1 MAILEDISSF
11 ENIKQ
16 IIYFFQSFSIPE
28 HYYLENWI
36 VYYTAL
42 KILLT
47 AAIISY
53 GSFILLKSFI
63 FKSIMGLDD
72 SLDSDDLQTFTFEA
86 SRFFARYFIYF
97 LIFGLI
103 FFILGIPI
111 PSKHDVKYLIFTG
124 GISFVF
130 VVVLTSFCFVI
141 WNGDSR
147 DGDSWD
153 GDSWD
158 GDSLLLPIFFVIFVW
173 LGGCFLTLDV
183 AYVIS
188 SNDINGHIYTYMDSD
203 YRDGDPISVKIGG
216 PDTGLSVFLL
226 HDDPEGLKQISSLY
240 LYSNNSS
247 TQFNNTLIGYSQG
260 PGDYKISLNNTTSLP
275 SGHYRLIFENPK
287 YNWINTSN
295 HFSLQN

>member
-28 HYYLENWI
+28 HYYLKNWI

-42 KILLT
+42 KILLA
-47 AAIISY
+47 AAIIPY
-53 GSFILLKSFI
+53 GGFILLNSFI
-63 FKSIMGLDD
+63 FKHTTDWDDSQDLDD
-72 SLDSDDLQTFTFEA
+72 LRTFTFEV
-86 SRFFARYFIYF
+86 SRFFAHYSIVF

-103 FFILGIPI
+103 FFKLGLPI
-111 PSKHDVKYLIFTG
+111 PSKHEVSYLLFTG
-124 GISFVF
+124 GISAVF
-130 VVVLTSFCFVI
+130 VVVLACLCCLCFMEGNRDSQLLSIFCF
-141 WNGDSR
+141 
-147 DGDSWD
+147 
-153 GDSWD
+153 
-158 GDSLLLPIFFVIFVW
+158 IFLC
-173 LGGCFLTLDV
+173 LGGCFLALDV
-183 AYVIS
+183 AYVIG

-203 YRDGDPISVKIGG
+203 YRDGNPISVKIGG

-226 HDDPEGLKQISSLY
+226 RDDPEGLKQISSLY

-247 TQFNNTLIGYSQG
+247 TQFNNTLVGYSQG

-287 YNWINTSN
+287 YKWINTSN